1 MIKEKFNL
9 TTSPLFVPTLLE
21 ASAGTGKTFSIQYLV
36 LRLLVERGA
45 AEAPMSIEQ
54 VLLVTF
60 TKAATAELKSRIRA
74 LLETTLRWARAGA
87 DEDARR
93 ASGDVS
99 MLEALLARWR
109 GNPTLLPE
117 AASPQPGESVD
128 AGILR
133 VVADLMEKNL
143 EHFDESA
150 VVTIH
155 GFCQSV
161 LQDHNFAAGL
171 AFGREVMPDVSEIL
185 DVAVEEEL
193 RSLIADPVFASSL
206 ESVAEVPVEQ
216 WKGLAQSVAELPLFR
231 GPGRSVLMDWRVVK
245 GIGGFNDAEFVDAFA
260 RGIKRRFEEAKRREG
275 VVAFSNL
282 LSDLLDAIEDDD
294 TGELV
299 RRVRERYKA
308 VLIDEFQD
316 TDPLQ
321 YAIFRRLFFADDV
334 RGEYAAKSAPEG
346 GSRAFF
352 LVGDPKQSI
361 YGFRNADLNTYFR
374 ARNELLEADGLAAL
388 LGTNFRS
395 SPELVE
401 FVNRAFSPKGLFATP
416 TQGEDEGIVYEPVD
430 ANPGNACLGLYVNRD
445 GHWEK
450 ARPFALWCTQ
460 PDYAVFDKQ
469 SDGLAL
475 YVEAIASE
483 IAWYIEASG
492 KALDEPGAVRIGD
505 KKQRSGEWIE
515 VDGTSVPVR
524 PLRPADFAVL
534 SRTKNELPALRA
546 ALVKRG
552 LELRDYVERSVF
564 DTDEAFDLLVVLEAV
579 ISPLSRNRLRAYL
592 ASTFCGRSFE
602 EVASL
607 GDETSEEGA
616 RLQVETR
623 LALEKARARWNER
636 GAAVAIGE
644 LMRSTGLAQRL
655 LRELGGEQRL
665 MHYRQLLE
673 CLHEAGLL
681 YGTPTTLLVWYRKQ
695 VAEKP
700 VDERSVVRVTGDE
713 DRVTFMTIHSSK
725 GLQFPIVYLH
735 KVGSGNVRKTNL
747 WVEHTAG
754 TPGSRAMAQVPE
766 DKPDK
771 VHAAEQLSEEI
782 RLLYV
787 AFTRAEARVTVDL
800 PLVLTKKTGIFSGVA
815 YKGSMKEFF
824 SASSKGMDV
833 ASFLQGLEA
842 VWGTFDGP
850 SAETLLGAKLPGD
863 WIVSAPGTDGAA
875 RVGVLETADS
885 SPAWSQKSFSSLSA
899 SADDAPSERRYATGA
914 RVEPEPDSILAFP
927 RGAAAGTFL
936 HELLENVDFQEMG
949 MPSSFA
955 GWFEGDVGASRD
967 GRFFRTMRRLM
978 TKHHFEHLLEDCDE
992 DGCPHVAKALRKCVH
1007 EVFNRPLGGEGRTFR
1022 LKDIPPERRAAE
1034 MEFLLRLRTGA
1045 DAAEFSDLV
1054 ASLDPRYDVGTLSRE
1069 SLKGY
1074 LTGFIDLV
1082 FFEETTGRWWVLDWK
1097 SNAVADTA
1105 EGFDEEAMDAEM
1117 RRHRY
1122 RLQYLIYLVALRR
1135 HLRHRLGDAFDP
1147 AMIGGAVY
1155 VFLRGVDAAS
1165 PGTGIVVDE
1174 VDPHVLETLDEF
1186 LDGSD
1191 E

>member
-9 TTSPLFVPTLLE
+9 TASPLFVPTLLE

-74 LLETTLRWARAGA
+74 LLETTLRWARAGI

-99 MLEALLARWR
+99 MLEALLERWR
-109 GNPTLLPE
+109 GNPTLLPDS
-117 AASPQPGESVD
+117 ASPRPGEGVD

-133 VVADLMEKNL
+133 VVAELMEKNL

-150 VVTIH
+150 VFTIH

-193 RSLIADPVFASSL
+193 RALIADPVFASSL
-206 ESVAEVPVEQ
+206 EAVANVPLAQ
-216 WKGLAQSVAELPLFR
+216 WKALAKSVAELPLFR
-231 GPGRSVLMDWRVVK
+231 APARTVLMDWCVVEGIK
-245 GIGGFNDAEFVDAFA
+245 GVDDAEFVDAFA
-260 RGIKRRFEEAKRREG
+260 RGIKKRFEEAKRREG

-282 LSDLLDAIEDDD
+282 LSDLFDAIEDDG

-321 YAIFRRLFFADDV
+321 YAIFRRLFFDEDV
-334 RGEYAAKSAPEG
+334 RGEYASKSAPEG

-395 SPELVE
+395 SPELVA

-416 TQGEDEGIVYEPVD
+416 AQGEDEGIVYEPVD
-430 ANPGNACLGLYVNRD
+430 ANPGNASLGLYVNRG

-450 ARPFALWCTQ
+450 ARPFALWCTESG
-460 PDYAVFDKQ
+460 DGATFARQ
-469 SDGLAL
+469 SDGYAA
-475 YVEAIASE
+475 YVKAIASE

-492 KALDEPGAVRIGD
+492 KPLDEPGAVRIGD
-505 KKQRSGEWIE
+505 KKRLTGEWIE
-515 VDGTSVPVR
+515 VDGESVPVR

-546 ALVKRG
+546 ALVERG

-592 ASTFCGRSFE
+592 ASTFCGCSFE
-602 EVASL
+602 AVASL
-607 GDETSEEGA
+607 GEEASEEGA

-695 VAEKP
+695 MARKP
-700 VDERSVVRVTGDE
+700 VDERSVVRVTGEE

-735 KVGSGNVRKTNL
+735 KVGSGDPWKTNL

-754 TPGSRAMAQVPE
+754 TPGSRAMARVPE
-766 DKPDK
+766 EKPGK
-771 VHAAEQLSEEI
+771 EHAAEQLAEEI

-787 AFTRAEARVTVDL
+787 AFTRAEARVMVDL
-800 PLVLTKKTGIFSGVA
+800 PLVVTKSKSFNGRYYA
-815 YKGSMKEFF
+815 GSLKAFF
-824 SASSKGMDV
+824 SASTGGMDV
-833 ASFLQGLEA
+833 ASFLRGLEA
-842 VWGTFDGP
+842 AWGPFDGP
-850 SAETLLGAKLPGD
+850 SPATLLGEELPGG
-863 WIVSAPGTDGAA
+863 WIVSAPEGDGDAG
-875 RVGVLETADS
+875 VGVLAPADS

-914 RVEPEPDSILAFP
+914 RVDPEPDSILAFP

-955 GWFEGDVGASRD
+955 GWFEGDEGASRD

-978 TKHHFEHLLEDCDE
+978 TKHHFEHLLEDRDA
-992 DGCPHVAKALRKCVH
+992 DGCPHVAKALRRCVH
-1007 EVFNRPLGGEGRTFR
+1007 EVLNRPLGTGGRTFC
-1022 LKDIPPERRAAE
+1022 LKDILPGHRAAE

-1045 DAAEFSDLV
+1045 DAAGFGELI
-1054 ASLDPRYDVGTLSRE
+1054 ASLDPRYDVGTLSHD

-1082 FFEETTGRWWVLDWK
+1082 FFEEATGRWWVLDWK

-1105 EGFDEEAMDAEM
+1105 EGFDDDAMDAEM

-1135 HLRHRLGDAFDP
+1135 HLRHRLGADFDP

-1174 VDPHVLETLDEF
+1174 VDPGVLETLDEF

-1191 E
+1191 Q